1 MKYLMLR
8 KSDREALVSG
18 LSAMPDFLTKA
29 FHSLS
34 EEEAKKPGPADTFS
48 PVQQCWHLADLE
60 DEAFGVRIRRLL
72 REESPELPDFDG
84 ARQAVERDY
93 NTKSLAAG
101 ILAFNNARATN
112 LEILRS
118 VTLEQWNRTGSQEG
132 VGKVSLCDIPV
143 MMAEHDAAH
152 RHEIEAWLGQF
163 SDS

>member
-60 DEAFGVRIRRLL
+60 DFPIHSGSSAGCCLHLRRY
-72 REESPELPDFDG
+72 P
-84 ARQAVERDY
+84 
-93 NTKSLAAG
+93 
-101 ILAFNNARATN
+101 
-112 LEILRS
+112 
-118 VTLEQWNRTGSQEG
+118 
-132 VGKVSLCDIPV
+132 
-143 MMAEHDAAH
+143 
-152 RHEIEAWLGQF
+152 
-163 SDS
+163 SDNP

>member
-1 MKYLMLR
+1 MKR
-8 KSDREALVSG
+8 A
-18 LSAMPDFLTKA
+18 PNFLISTA
-29 FHSLS
+29 H
-34 EEEAKKPGPADTFS
+34 
-48 PVQQCWHLADLE
+48 
-60 DEAFGVRIRRLL
+60 VRLWNETTTR
-72 REESPELPDFDG
+72 
-84 ARQAVERDY
+84 
-93 NTKSLAAG
+93 KSLAAG